1 MDNFETHPRGTARE
15 LSLLRAMAVIMATQQ
30 KRMLSLNCYPKELR
44 DKYNELVA
52 YYEEEDRARAV

>member
-1 MDNFETHPRGTARE
+1 MTDTEQKE
-15 LSLLRAMAVIMATQQ
+15 LSLLRAIALIMAAQQ
-30 KRMLSLNCYPKELR
+30 QRMLSYNCYPKELR